1 MSYILM
7 SGPTGLLGE
16 YLLKDLITSGWKVAV
31 LCRSAPGRPPED
43 RIENLMAR
51 WERQLDYALP
61 RPVVINSDI
70 TEQDLGISIT
80 DRAWIKRHCH
90 AFLHNAASLTFDAHR
105 EDGEPWR
112 TNLIG
117 TQHAIQVCKEAG
129 IDCIFHV
136 STAYVCGRRTG
147 TILETELD
155 IGQSFATEYEASK
168 CASEIAWRTASFDHL
183 TVFRPAIIV
192 GDSESGYTSTYHG
205 FYAPLKSMATLL
217 LQGAKLGVSEEPVP
231 MESMLAALG
240 LSGSEEKNFVP
251 VEWVSRVITSVVYF
265 PDSWGRVYHVTPGE
279 RVTAHTAATAM
290 QRSLLKHFHRNESH
304 KTPNIQTKNSPPQLN
319 EPAYGER
326 PANDWSS
333 LGKAFSN
340 QVSAYQEYWRD
351 DPVFDTRN
359 LMDFAQSSNTLTPND
374 LKCPKLDDVVLERL
388 CDFAIRSGFGWPKPR
403 FEPQSDSIVDWLRE
417 RAIES
422 KSVATAFVQ
431 LNAIGPGG
439 GAIILGDDEAGNLV
453 FEKGFS
459 AELPRVTFG
468 LRYLREKSSFAEL
481 EGCGQAWFQLPIRE
495 EPSPQIREERIE
507 SLLRRLDSVALG
519 SHLTNRIVLS

>member
-1 MSYILM
+1 M

-16 YLLKDLITSGWKVAV
+16 YLLKDLITSGLKVAV
-31 LCRSAPGRPPED
+31 LCRSAPGRGPED

-51 WERQLDYALP
+51 WERQLGYALP

-70 TEQDLGISIT
+70 TEHDLGISIT
-80 DRAWIKRHCH
+80 DRAWINRHCH
-90 AFLHNAASLTFDAHR
+90 AFLHNAASLTFDANR
-105 EDGEPWR
+105 DDGEPWR

-117 TQHAIQVCKEAG
+117 TQHAIQVCKEAD

-147 TILETELD
+147 TILESELD

-168 CASEIAWRTASFDHL
+168 CASEIAWRNASFDHL
-183 TVFRPAIIV
+183 TIFRPAIIV

-251 VEWVSRVITSVVYF
+251 VEWVSRVIASVITF
-265 PDSWGRVYHVTPGE
+265 PDSWGCVYHLTPE
-279 RVTAHTAATAM
+279 DRVTAHTAAAAM
-290 QRSLLKHFHRNESH
+290 QRSLVKHFHNNETLGHS
-304 KTPNIQTKNSPPQLN
+304 NSRAKNSPQQSN
-319 EPAYGER
+319 EPADVKR
-326 PANDWSS
+326 PTNDWSS
-333 LGKAFSN
+333 LGRAFSN

-351 DPVFDTRN
+351 DPIFDTRN
-359 LMDFAQSSNTLTPND
+359 LKDFAQSSNSLPPDD
-374 LKCPKLDDVVLERL
+374 LKCPKLDGVVLERL

-422 KSVATAFVQ
+422 KSVSTAFVQ

-439 GAIILGDDEAGNLV
+439 GAIILGDDEEGNIV

-459 AELPRVTFG
+459 AELSRVTFG
-468 LRYLREKSSFAEL
+468 LKYLREKISFAEL
-481 EGCGQAWFQLPIRE
+481 EACGQAWFQLPIRE
-495 EPSPQIREERIE
+495 EPLPQMREDRIE
-507 SLLRRLDSVALG
+507 SLLRQLDRVALG